1 MIFIAIASVG
11 VWVWAQSKAEIR
23 LGAYAF
29 VGKNKTVLIASVAA
43 LLIFM
48 VAGSS
53 ILVLVGLCAIIT
65 AGHAVAHEIM
75 LDPELE
81 MQAGQKM
88 TGKVE
93 ETEDLA
99 SN

>member
-1 MIFIAIASVG
+1 LIFIVFASAG

-23 LGAYAF
+23 LGSYAF
-29 VGKNKTVLIASVAA
+29 VGRNKTVLIASVA
-43 LLIFM
+43 LLFIFM

-65 AGHAVAHEIM
+65 AGHAIAHEIM

-81 MQAGQKM
+81 SQTGQKM